1 MVDSRLCLG
10 MSVEAQT
17 TVKRLYP
24 KEEKTETS
32 QKQKKPARNVALK
45 NSLRNNSTRS
55 IMCGPSRPSRTSISC
70 SKPTG

>member
-32 QKQKKPARNVALK
+32 QKQKKNPRG
-45 NSLRNNSTRS
+45 T
-55 IMCGPSRPSRTSISC
+55 SR
-70 SKPTG
+70 